1 MLSGLRNCGV
11 DLAGYGG
18 FGLMLTRISTIG
30 DLLTYQISN
39 SSAPSPSRASAW
51 AFIHTFV
58 THPRNSKI
66 VRISP
71 MFEFYHLARQ

>member
-18 FGLMLTRISTIG
+18 FGLMLARISTIR

-39 SSAPSPSRASAW
+39 SKCSITKKSFCMGLHSHFCDSPEELKDCSYQP
-51 AFIHTFV
+51 HV
-58 THPRNSKI
+58 
-66 VRISP
+66 
-71 MFEFYHLARQ
+71 